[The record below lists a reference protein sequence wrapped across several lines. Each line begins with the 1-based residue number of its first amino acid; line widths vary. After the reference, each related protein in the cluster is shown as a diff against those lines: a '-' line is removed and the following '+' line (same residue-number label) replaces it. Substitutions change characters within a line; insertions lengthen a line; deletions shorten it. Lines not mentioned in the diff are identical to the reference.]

1 MATRRRKNTRR
12 RRHTAHRRRRANST
26 RVVIMS
32 PRRRNTSHRRR
43 RSARRNPAY
52 GRRRRRNPVLFGQS
66 MSSLNTGKTVVG
78 VLVGVTAA
86 KMIPPMLP
94 GNLTASTPMKIL
106 VTGAVAFAAG
116 MLARKAGSTMSG
128 FADGIV
134 IGGLAQTVSIAL
146 NAFLPSIGSQ
156 IGLQGVRR
164 PGMGMLVPGGFP
176 MPQNPVNVAA
186 LMPPPA
192 MSAAAAGMGRFGRVF

>member
-1 MATRRRKNTRR
+1 MATRRRRNTRR
-12 RRHTAHRRRRANST
+12 RRHTAHRRRRTRNST
-26 RVVIMS
+26 RVVIMA
-32 PRRRNTSHRRR
+32 PRRRRNTSHRRR
-43 RSARRNPAY
+43 RRNPVY
-52 GRRRRRNPVLFGQS
+52 GRGRRRRNPVLFGQS
-66 MSSLNTGKTVVG
+66 MSPLNTGKTVVG